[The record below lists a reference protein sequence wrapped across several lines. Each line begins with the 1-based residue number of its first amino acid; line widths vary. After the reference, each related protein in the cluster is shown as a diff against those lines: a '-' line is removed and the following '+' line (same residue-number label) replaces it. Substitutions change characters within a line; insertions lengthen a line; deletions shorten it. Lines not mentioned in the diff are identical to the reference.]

1 MSTRIRSFSILIILL
16 FLSFPVYA
24 QSYEGVN
31 IGRTIFRLIFYI
43 IIFVA
48 IIFFSLY
55 GTKLVA
61 KNFKGMTN
69 SKYIEILDAIN
80 IPGGSKIVIT
90 KVNNKIYV
98 LATGNSGT
106 NILDIM
112 DENEFPIIEEN
123 FDGYLNRYLT
133 KDNLNY
139 AKISENIKLNLDK
152 FTKKKD
158 KEGNKNEK
166 QD

>member
-1 MSTRIRSFSILIILL
+1 MSNRIRSFSILITLL
-16 FLSFPVYA
+16 LSSFPVYA
-24 QSYEGVN
+24 QSYGSSS
-31 IGRTIFRLIFYI
+31 ISRTIFQLLFYM
-43 IIFVA
+43 IIFIA

-80 IPGGSKIVIT
+80 IPGGSKIVIA

-98 LATGNSGT
+98 LATGNNGT
-106 NILDIM
+106 NILDII

-139 AKISENIKLNLDK
+139 NKISENIKLNLDK

>member
-1 MSTRIRSFSILIILL
+1 M
-16 FLSFPVYA
+16 
-24 QSYEGVN
+24 
-31 IGRTIFRLIFYI
+31 
-43 IIFVA
+43 IIFIA

-80 IPGGSKIVIT
+80 IPGGSKIVIA

-98 LATGNSGT
+98 LATGNNGT
-106 NILDIM
+106 NILDII

-139 AKISENIKLNLDK
+139 NKISENIKLNLDK